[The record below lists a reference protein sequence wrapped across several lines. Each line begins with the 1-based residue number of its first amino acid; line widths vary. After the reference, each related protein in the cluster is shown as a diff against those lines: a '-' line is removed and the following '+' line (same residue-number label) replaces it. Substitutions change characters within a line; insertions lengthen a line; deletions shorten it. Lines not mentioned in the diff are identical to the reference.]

1 MLAYGTA
8 AVQIQRCKV
17 RCDVLPHPQSNSY
30 IHSKIDVLAV
40 TENLWWV
47 FDTVEIQIRG
57 KTDERLFEFGSKL
70 EL

>member
-1 MLAYGTA
+1 
-8 AVQIQRCKV
+8 
-17 RCDVLPHPQSNSY
+17 VLPHPQSNSY

-40 TENLWWV
+40 TENLWWG